1 MVSRMYDD
9 ANGNRYYIAAS
20 FDGAKFKTMCHNART
35 CQTYW
40 LLSVWRDFIRAGAG
54 NLDRV
59 ARTNGWREVI
69 A

>member
-9 ANGNRYYIAAS
+9 DDGNRYYIAAS
-20 FDGAKFKTMCHNART
+20 HDGTKFKTMCHNART

-40 LLSVWRDFIRAGAG
+40 LLSVWRDSYERAQED
-54 NLDRV
+54 LDRI
-59 ARTNGWREVI
+59 ARANGWREVI